1 MFDIKALYEAR
12 SVEEALELRRRYPEA
27 SVLAGGTDL
36 LIKIREGKLTDAEL
50 ICIRDVAELR
60 GVTQDAEGSLRIGPL
75 TNFSGLMS
83 EPLIRERIP
92 VLGEAA
98 GEVGSPQ
105 IRNAGTIGG
114 NLCNGATS
122 ADTAPTLFAY
132 DAVLELRS
140 SSGNRQAGIG
150 DFYLGPGSTDLRPG
164 ELLTGIVIPGASL
177 ERTHGCY
184 IKYSMREALDIST
197 LGCSVNL
204 RLSTDGKRMERI
216 RIAYGVAGPVPCR
229 CPEAEARF
237 AGAPCSEETA
247 RAFAKAAVAEIS
259 PRDSW
264 RASRAFRLHIA
275 EECAYRALRSC
286 IERAGG
292 AI

>member
-1 MFDIKALYEAR
+1 MFDIKALYEAQ

-27 SVLAGGTDL
+27 YVLAGGTDL

-114 NLCNGATS
+114 NICNGATS

-132 DAVLELRS
+132 DAVLELCS

-177 ERTHGCY
+177 ERTT
-184 IKYSMREALDIST
+184 KWT
-197 LGCSVNL
+197 
-204 RLSTDGKRMERI
+204 
-216 RIAYGVAGPVPCR
+216 
-229 CPEAEARF
+229 
-237 AGAPCSEETA
+237 
-247 RAFAKAAVAEIS
+247 
-259 PRDSW
+259 
-264 RASRAFRLHIA
+264 
-275 EECAYRALRSC
+275 
-286 IERAGG
+286 
-292 AI
+292 